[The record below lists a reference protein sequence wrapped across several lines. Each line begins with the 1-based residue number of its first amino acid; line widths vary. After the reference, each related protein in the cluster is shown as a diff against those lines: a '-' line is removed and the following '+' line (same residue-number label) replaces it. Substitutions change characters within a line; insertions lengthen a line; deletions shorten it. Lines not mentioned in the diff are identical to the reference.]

1 MLQYPSLQFYAASN
15 FAFFFIGSHPS
26 SGIYGILGQTLQLLP
41 LVPHELIRE
50 DVRESVFW
58 SNTSHTRR
66 EKARARSCGR
76 YDSGIV
82 P

>member
-1 MLQYPSLQFYAASN
+1 MLRPTLH
-15 FAFFFIGSHPS
+15 FFFIGSHPS
-26 SGIYGILGQTLQLLP
+26 SGIYGILGQTLQLLLP

-58 SNTSHTRR
+58 SNTIRGERKLEREVAAATTVALFHELQRR
-66 EKARARSCGR
+66 L
-76 YDSGIV
+76 